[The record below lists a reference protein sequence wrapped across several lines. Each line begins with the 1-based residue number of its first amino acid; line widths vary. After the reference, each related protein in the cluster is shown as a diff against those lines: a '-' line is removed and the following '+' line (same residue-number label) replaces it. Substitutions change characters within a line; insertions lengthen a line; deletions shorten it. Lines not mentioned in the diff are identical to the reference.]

1 MSITVT
7 PLTPVLGAEITGIQ
21 IGSVTETEFAAIN
34 QAFEDYSVLVI
45 RDQLD
50 IDDESQVAFSYKFGG
65 LEQVISSNPGG
76 AGTQMAIFSNVDES
90 GALIP
95 PKDKRML
102 YNAGNQ
108 MWHTDSSYKP
118 VPSKAS
124 LLSGRIVPPEGGE
137 TEFASARAAWD
148 ALSPEEQAEYEPLV
162 AVHDFLYSRGLIDK
176 TLLGEKDR
184 KELPA
189 VRQKMV
195 RTNPVNGRKA
205 IYVGAHAS
213 HIEGRDV
220 EEGRAL
226 LRRLTEFV
234 SQPQFIYTHQW
245 KPGDLV
251 MWDNRA
257 VLHRGKGWD
266 EAKYKRVMHRTTVA
280 GSGPTVED
288 GQAFAA

>member
-1 MSITVT
+1 MSRWQ
-7 PLTPVLGAEITGIQ
+7 LAKLGA
-21 IGSVTETEFAAIN
+21 
-34 QAFEDYSVLVI
+34 
-45 RDQLD
+45 
-50 IDDESQVAFSYKFGG
+50 QVEVAKKKPPS
-65 LEQVISSNPGG
+65 L
-76 AGTQMAIFSNVDES
+76 A
-90 GALIP
+90 ALILQLKLEAEQKKRKEK
-95 PKDKRML
+95 PKDL
-102 YNAGNQ
+102 
-108 MWHTDSSYKP
+108 
-118 VPSKAS
+118 SK
-124 LLSGRIVPPEGGE
+124 
-137 TEFASARAAWD
+137 
-148 ALSPEEQAEYEPLV
+148 
-162 AVHDFLYSRGLIDK
+162 
-176 TLLGEKDR
+176 
-184 KELPA
+184 
-189 VRQKMV
+189 V

-234 SQPQFIYTHQW
+234 SQPQFLYTHQW